1 MKNKIIILTFA
12 AISFI
17 SCKEKANEELI
28 VEDNNKTAP
37 TYAEISVKDG
47 GNWIEAERRYEGGEF
62 KNISKLEVPALH
74 TDHSYF
80 IRYEGPGWEN
90 SQIGYR
96 IYLDWRNA
104 IDIFGK
110 KVDSL
115 VLPQVG
121 QDGFD
126 SYHEDAPWG
135 QDILKAGKSLG
146 IGSYGRFVNDSVAH
160 FREVEN
166 TFAEVVNSEGVSTV
180 NIQYKGWKTGDVTT
194 NLDSRL
200 SIFPAD
206 RFTKAELTTS
216 SEIEGLCTGIVKFDD
231 IPLLQKTSPSGN
243 WKYIATYG
251 TQTLVNDNDKLGMA
265 IFYKTDEVQ
274 EEKEGPFDHLLI
286 FKPTTNKITYYF
298 LGAWEQEKNGIKNQA
313 EFLADLDK
321 KLVLLDEKGILE

>member
-1 MKNKIIILTFA
+1 MKNKIVILTFA
-12 AISFI
+12 AISII
-17 SCKEKANEELI
+17 SCKEKVNEELS
-28 VEDNNKTAP
+28 VDETNTAAT
-37 TYAEISVKDG
+37 TYAEISIKDG
-47 GNWIEAERRYEGGEF
+47 GKWIEEERKYEGGEF
-62 KNISKLEVPALH
+62 KNISKLELPAIH

-90 SQIGYR
+90 PQIGYR
-96 IYLDWRNA
+96 LYLDWRNA

-110 KVDSL
+110 KVDTL
-115 VLPQVG
+115 VLPQIG

-126 SYHEDAPWG
+126 SYHEEAPWG

-146 IGSYGRFVNDSVAH
+146 IGSYGRYVNDSVAH

-166 TFAEVVNSEGVSTV
+166 TLAEVVNSVGNSTV
-180 NIQYKGWKTGDVTT
+180 YIQYTGWKTGDVTT

-200 SIFPAD
+200 SIFPGD

-216 SEIEGLCTGIVKFDD
+216 NEIEGLCTGIVKFDD
-231 IPLLQKTSPSGN
+231 ISLMLKVSPSGD

-251 TQTLVNDNDKLGMA
+251 TQTLVNDKDKLGMA

-298 LGAWEQEKNGIKNQA
+298 LGAWEQERNGIKNQA

-321 KLVLLDEKGILE
+321 KLVILDEKGILE